1 MTDFHFVRLVFC
13 AFFSTYDWLPLRE
26 ASFLCRPPA
35 TTFLAIL
42 KPRVSHEV
50 SSQGAFRQ
58 GLIASLMG
66 DLLTTFITIH
76 GLESDWFTFIKA
88 WFFQLWH
95 YLLKFRLNAIVD
107 IEYGAYISLN
117 VIVSVDFHQMCP
129 ILNVI
134 WNVDCDAG
142 FHMTSLNFKLQNY
155 WSSWNVTFMMNKSC

>member
-1 MTDFHFVRLVFC
+1 MRCSLSADALFKAREAEEAIALINCLV
-13 AFFSTYDWLPLRE
+13 FSTYDRLPLRE

-76 GLESDWFTFIKA
+76 GLESD
-88 WFFQLWH
+88 
-95 YLLKFRLNAIVD
+95 
-107 IEYGAYISLN
+107 
-117 VIVSVDFHQMCP
+117 
-129 ILNVI
+129 
-134 WNVDCDAG
+134 
-142 FHMTSLNFKLQNY
+142 
-155 WSSWNVTFMMNKSC
+155 